1 MPVTK
6 VLYVEDDEI
15 VRRAIVNY
23 MTTLGYSMLQA
34 ADGQAG
40 LDLFREEAPDVILTD
55 LRMPK
60 MDGLQLL
67 SVIKDEAPDT
77 PVIIV
82 SGMGTIDDAVKALT
96 LGAWDYIIKPVSDM
110 AILEHAV
117 NKALER
123 SNLVRENKQYQ
134 RHLEEEVEKRTAE
147 LLQAQKMEAIGTLAS
162 GVAHD
167 FNNMLNAILGYTD
180 LLLQDTPAES
190 RQYTRIAEISKAG
203 QRAAELVNQIL
214 AFSRQTRQ
222 EPIAL
227 HMQRLIKECLTL
239 LHGSLP
245 ATIEINEQIDA
256 LCGAI
261 YADPTQIHQVIMNL
275 ATNAYHAMQEQ
286 GGRLGIELVQV
297 ELAPGDVSDLP
308 PGPYARLRV
317 TDSGHGIEPEIM
329 QRIFDPYFSTKKSG
343 EGTGLGLSTVHG
355 IIKSHKGEITVLSKP
370 GHGANFTVYL
380 PVTKQEVIEEEKE
393 REETALPIINKRV
406 LFVDDALFNVQLGR
420 EMLSSLGCEVVGV
433 CDSEEA
439 LQLFRDDPD
448 HFDLVVTD
456 QTMPKMTGMKLARKL
471 LELRP
476 GLPIIMVTGHG
487 DLVTETQAA
496 EIGVREFLMKPLRLD
511 TLAQAMGRAISHV
524 PAPSH
529 GESPMTETAGPPPS
543 RQNQLKPV
551 DLQAIKDYLAANY
564 PMEPD
569 TMDSLIAGAGKT
581 LRMEFVKMAGAMEA
595 QDQETISDTAHTI
608 KGCLLN
614 LGITEWAECA
624 KFIEKTALQDTT
636 CSFDAQAKQLREGL
650 ECLLRK
656 EEKEQDT

>member
-275 ATNAYHAMQEQ
+275 ATNAYHAMREH

-297 ELAPGDVSDLP
+297 ELAWGDVPDLP

-355 IIKSHKGEITVLSKP
+355 II
-370 GHGANFTVYL
+370 
-380 PVTKQEVIEEEKE
+380 
-393 REETALPIINKRV
+393 
-406 LFVDDALFNVQLGR
+406 
-420 EMLSSLGCEVVGV
+420 
-433 CDSEEA
+433 
-439 LQLFRDDPD
+439 
-448 HFDLVVTD
+448 
-456 QTMPKMTGMKLARKL
+456 
-471 LELRP
+471 
-476 GLPIIMVTGHG
+476 
-487 DLVTETQAA
+487 
-496 EIGVREFLMKPLRLD
+496 
-511 TLAQAMGRAISHV
+511 
-524 PAPSH
+524 
-529 GESPMTETAGPPPS
+529 
-543 RQNQLKPV
+543 
-551 DLQAIKDYLAANY
+551 
-564 PMEPD
+564 
-569 TMDSLIAGAGKT
+569 
-581 LRMEFVKMAGAMEA
+581 
-595 QDQETISDTAHTI
+595 
-608 KGCLLN
+608 
-614 LGITEWAECA
+614 
-624 KFIEKTALQDTT
+624 
-636 CSFDAQAKQLREGL
+636 
-650 ECLLRK
+650 
-656 EEKEQDT
+656 